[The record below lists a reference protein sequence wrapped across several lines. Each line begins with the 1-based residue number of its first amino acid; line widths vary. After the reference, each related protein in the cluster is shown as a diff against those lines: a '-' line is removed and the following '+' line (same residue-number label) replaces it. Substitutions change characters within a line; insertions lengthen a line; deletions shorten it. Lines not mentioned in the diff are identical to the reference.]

1 MEIDL
6 PESVLEELQKVWKQ
20 EWQKL
25 TLADD
30 FIFSRI
36 MQNTEICKEVL
47 ELLLKIKISHIKF
60 PVAQKV
66 IQTLK
71 ASKGVRMDVYVQ
83 EADGQRVFDIEIQ
96 SVITKEEAL
105 RARYYQGMLDLD
117 NLLKGSDYVELP
129 QTYIIFLCMNDPF
142 NLNLPIYEP
151 HSYIDPSNQH
161 PYDDKTRKIF
171 YNVSR
176 YQDVEEPRIKDFL
189 QYLKNKTP
197 TNDFTRRLDKM
208 VEELK
213 TIEVGFTDYIAARQ
227 KEFDWFRQ
235 GKEQGFEAGLQTGL
249 QQGIEQGLERGAHQK
264 ALETAKNLL
273 SMGLSPEQVA
283 QGTTLSLETVCELA
297 REL

>member
-6 PESVLEELQKVWKQ
+6 PESVLEELQKVWKR

-30 FIFSRI
+30 FIFSCI
-36 MQNTEICKEVL
+36 MQNTEVCKEVL
-47 ELLLKIKISHIKF
+47 ELLLKIKISHIEF

-83 EADGQRVFDIEIQ
+83 EPDGQRVFDIEIQ

-142 NLNLPIYEP
+142 DLNLPIYEP
-151 HSYIDPSNQH
+151 HSYIDPNNQH

-176 YQDVEEPRIKDFL
+176 YQDVNDPRIKDFL

-213 TIEVGFTDYIAARQ
+213 TIEVGFTDYIATRQ

-235 GKEQGFEAGLQTGL
+235 GKEQGL
-249 QQGIEQGLERGAHQK
+249 QQGTHQTK
-264 ALETAKNLL
+264 LETAKMLLSYGDSPEKVAICTNLPLDVVQNLL
-273 SMGLSPEQVA
+273 
-283 QGTTLSLETVCELA
+283 
-297 REL
+297 

>member
-20 EWQKL
+20 EWKKL

-36 MQNTEICKEVL
+36 MQNTEVCKEVL
-47 ELLLKIKISHIKF
+47 ELLLKIKISHIEF

-83 EADGQRVFDIEIQ
+83 EPNGQRVFDIEIQ

-129 QTYIIFLCMNDPF
+129 QTYIIFLCLNDPF
-142 NLNLPIYEP
+142 DLNLPIYEP
-151 HSYIDPSNQH
+151 HSYIDPNNHH
-161 PYDDKTRKIF
+161 PYDDKTKKIF

-197 TNDFTRRLDKM
+197 TNDFTRRLDHM

-213 TIEVGFTDYIAARQ
+213 TIEMGFTDYIAARQ

-235 GKEQGFEAGLQTGL
+235 GKEQGFEAGLQ
-249 QQGIEQGLERGAHQK
+249 QGLEQGQERGAYQK
-264 ALETAKNLL
+264 ALETAKSFLVEGL
-273 SMGLSPEQVA
+273 HPEIVARCTKLPLDVVMGLTHHPLQDV
-283 QGTTLSLETVCELA
+283 
-297 REL
+297 

>member
-6 PESVLEELQKVWKQ
+6 PESILEELQKVWKQ
-20 EWQKL
+20 QWQKL

-36 MQNTEICKEVL
+36 MQNTEVCKEVL
-47 ELLLKIKISHIKF
+47 ELLLKIKISHIEF
-60 PVAQKV
+60 PVVQKV

-71 ASKGVRMDVYVQ
+71 SSKGVRMDVYVQ
-83 EADGQRVFDIEIQ
+83 EPDGQRVFDIEIQ

-117 NLLKGSDYVELP
+117 NLLKGNDYVELP

-142 NLNLPIYEP
+142 DLNLPIYEP
-151 HSYIDPSNQH
+151 HSYIDPNNQH
-161 PYDDKTRKIF
+161 PYDDKTKKIF

-176 YQDVEEPRIKDFL
+176 YQDVDDPRIKDFL

-197 TNDFTRRLDKM
+197 TNDLTRRLDKM

-235 GKEQGFEAGLQTGL
+235 GKEQGYEVGL

-283 QGTTLSLETVCELA
+283 QGTNLPLETVQQIQSSL
-297 REL
+297 

>member
-1 MEIDL
+1 MEFDL

-20 EWQKL
+20 EWKKL

-36 MQNTEICKEVL
+36 MQNTEVCKEVL

-71 ASKGVRMDVYVQ
+71 VSKGVRMDVYVQ
-83 EADGQRVFDIEIQ
+83 EPDGQRVFDIEIQ

-142 NLNLPIYEP
+142 DLNLPIYEP
-151 HSYIDPSNQH
+151 HSYIDPNNQH

-176 YQDVEEPRIKDFL
+176 YQDVDEPRIKDFL

-235 GKEQGFEAGLQTGL
+235 GKEQGFEAGLQ
-249 QQGIEQGLERGAHQK
+249 QGLEQGQERGAYEK
-264 ALETAKNLL
+264 ALETARNLL

-283 QGTTLSLETVCELA
+283 QGTSLPLEKVFELVQ
-297 REL
+297 EK

>member
-6 PESVLEELQKVWKQ
+6 PESVLEELQKVWKR
-20 EWQKL
+20 EWEKL

-36 MQNTEICKEVL
+36 MQNTEVCKEVL

-142 NLNLPIYEP
+142 GFNLPIYEP
-151 HSYIDPSNQH
+151 HSYIDPNNQH
-161 PYDDKTRKIF
+161 PYDDKTKKIF

-176 YQDVEEPRIKDFL
+176 YQDVDDPRIKDFL

-197 TNDFTRRLDKM
+197 TNDLTRRLDKM

-235 GKEQGFEAGLQTGL
+235 GKEQGYEVGL

-283 QGTTLSLETVCELA
+283 QGTNLPLDVVQGL
-297 REL
+297 L

>member
-20 EWQKL
+20 EWKKL

-36 MQNTEICKEVL
+36 MQNTEVCKEVL
-47 ELLLKIKISHIKF
+47 ELLLKIKISHIEF

-71 ASKGVRMDVYVQ
+71 FSKGVRMDVYVQ
-83 EADGQRVFDIEIQ
+83 EPNGQRVFDIEIQ

-142 NLNLPIYEP
+142 DLNLPIYEP
-151 HSYIDPSNQH
+151 HSYIDPSNQYL
-161 PYDDKTRKIF
+161 YDDKTRKIF

-197 TNDFTRRLDKM
+197 TNDFTRRLDHM

-249 QQGIEQGLERGAHQK
+249 QQGIEQGLERGAYKK
-264 ALETAKNLL
+264 ALETAKMFL
-273 SMGLSPEQVA
+273 SYGDSPEKVA
-283 QGTTLSLETVCELA
+283 LCTKLPLDVVQGLMQD
-297 REL
+297 

>member
-1 MEIDL
+1 MEFDL
-6 PESVLEELQKVWKQ
+6 PESVLEELQKAWRREWK
-20 EWQKL
+20 KL

-36 MQNTEICKEVL
+36 MQNTEVCKEVL
-47 ELLLKIKISHIKF
+47 ELLLKIKISRIEF

-83 EADGQRVFDIEIQ
+83 EDDGQRVFDIEIQ

-142 NLNLPIYEP
+142 GLNLPVYEP
-151 HSYIDPSNQH
+151 HSYIDPNNQH

-176 YQDVEEPRIKDFL
+176 YQDVKDPEVKDFL
-189 QYLKNKTP
+189 RYLENKTP
-197 TNDFTRRLDKM
+197 TNDFTRRLDQL

-213 TIEVGFTDYIAARQ
+213 TIEMSFSDYIAARQ
-227 KEFDWFRQ
+227 KEFDWLRQ
-235 GKEQGFEAGLQTGL
+235 GKEQGFEAGLQ
-249 QQGIEQGLERGAHQK
+249 QGAYQNK
-264 ALETAKNLL
+264 LETAKTMISIGLPEEQIQLCTNL
-273 SMGLSPEQVA
+273 P
-283 QGTTLSLETVCELA
+283 LETIRDLIQPEP
-297 REL
+297 

>member
-20 EWQKL
+20 EWKKL

-36 MQNTEICKEVL
+36 MQNTEVCKEVL
-47 ELLLKIKISHIKF
+47 ELLLKIKISHIEF

-71 ASKGVRMDVYVQ
+71 SSKGVRMDVYVQ
-83 EADGQRVFDIEIQ
+83 EPDGQRVFDIEIQ

-142 NLNLPIYEP
+142 DLNLPIYEP
-151 HSYIDPSNQH
+151 HSYIDPSNQYL
-161 PYDDKTRKIF
+161 YDDKTRKIF

-235 GKEQGFEAGLQTGL
+235 GKEQGFEAGLQ
-249 QQGIEQGLERGAHQK
+249 QGLEQGQERGAYQNK
-264 ALETAKNLL
+264 LETAKA
-273 SMGLSPEQVA
+273 M
-283 QGTTLSLETVCELA
+283 LSLGLPLDQIQLCTSLPLDAVQELA
-297 REL
+297 QTK

>member
-20 EWQKL
+20 QWKKL

-83 EADGQRVFDIEIQ
+83 EPDGQRVFDIEIQ

-142 NLNLPIYEP
+142 DLNLPIYEP
-151 HSYIDPSNQH
+151 HSYIDPNNQH
-161 PYDDKTRKIF
+161 PYDDKTKKIF

-176 YQDVEEPRIKDFL
+176 YQDVDEPRIKDFL

-197 TNDFTRRLDKM
+197 TNDFTRRLDHM

-213 TIEVGFTDYIAARQ
+213 TIEMGFTDYIAARQ

-235 GKEQGFEAGLQTGL
+235 GKEQGFEAGLQ
-249 QQGIEQGLERGAHQK
+249 QGLEQGQERGAYETK
-264 ALETAKNLL
+264 LETAKSFLAEGLHPEIVARCTNLPL
-273 SMGLSPEQVA
+273 DIV
-283 QGTTLSLETVCELA
+283 LELRQEK
-297 REL
+297 

>member
-6 PESVLEELQKVWKQ
+6 PESVLEELQKVWKR
-20 EWQKL
+20 EWEKL

-36 MQNTEICKEVL
+36 MQNTEVCKEVL
-47 ELLLKIKISHIKF
+47 ELLLKIKISHIEF

-83 EADGQRVFDIEIQ
+83 ERDGQRVFDIEIQ

-142 NLNLPIYEP
+142 GFNLPIYEP
-151 HSYIDPSNQH
+151 RSYIDPNNQYL
-161 PYDDKTRKIF
+161 YDDKTKKIF

-176 YQDVEEPRIKDFL
+176 YQDVDEPRIKDFL

-197 TNDFTRRLDKM
+197 TNDFTRRLDQM

-235 GKEQGFEAGLQTGL
+235 GKEQGFEAGLQ
-249 QQGIEQGLERGAHQK
+249 QGIEQGLERGAHQTK
-264 ALETAKNLL
+264 LETAKMLLSYGDSPEKVAICTNLPLDVVQNLL
-273 SMGLSPEQVA
+273 
-283 QGTTLSLETVCELA
+283 
-297 REL
+297 